1 MRRRILGAAAAGA
14 LGVAGLVS
22 LGSPHATATEEQ
34 RPVEYNFTKGFLAG
48 FFKAGEAPPG
58 ANDWGCKPSAEH
70 PRPVVLIHGTLEN
83 MNDNWRGAAP
93 LLANN
98 GYCVFAFNY
107 GADKATS
114 PIQGTA
120 HMKDSAARLG
130 AFVDK
135 VRGATGTAEV
145 DLVGHSQGGG
155 PLPRTY
161 LKDDP
166 SAAGKVGKLVG
177 ITPSN
182 HGTTLSG
189 ITELGR
195 RLHLLEPV
203 NGFLDKAAPALVEQ
217 EIGSDFNKDLDARG
231 DTVPGVDY
239 TVIATK
245 YDEVVSPYTNAFLKA
260 GPGASVRNIR
270 LQDTCAK
277 DYTDHLEAPY
287 DPVTL
292 THVLNALDPEHPRA
306 VNCQAVLPL
315 TGPTGPVEQ

>member
-1 MRRRILGAAAAGA
+1 MRRRIFGAAAAGV

-195 RLHLLEPV
+195 QLHLLEPV
-203 NGFLDKAAPALVEQ
+203 NGFLDKTAPALVEQ
-217 EIGSDFNKDLDARG
+217 EVGSDFNKALDAGG

-245 YDEVVSPYTNAFLKA
+245 YDEVVSPYTNAYLKA

-277 DYTDHLEAPY
+277 DYADHLEAPY

-306 VNCQAVLPL
+306 VKCQTVLPL